1 MFLIRVVCFLLILV
15 KNYLLL
21 NKLFK
26 LKKEKDKGKGKDI
39 EKEIE
44 RKDGDIEI
52 L

>member
-1 MFLIRVVCFLLILV
+1 VPSIRVVCFSLTLV
-15 KNYLLL
+15 KNYSLL

-26 LKKEKDKGKGKDI
+26 SKKEKDKGKGKDI
-39 EKEIE
+39 EKETE

>member
-1 MFLIRVVCFLLILV
+1 MPNVVCH
-15 KNYLLL
+15 KNYSLL

-26 LKKEKDKGKGKDI
+26 SKKEKDKGKGKDI
-39 EKEIE
+39 EKETE